1 MTGALFTDLAAF
13 LLRGRNAD
21 GGWGYYSG
29 KATRLEPTSW
39 ALLAL
44 KGLVPDARLGQILET
59 WPARQGLLAER
70 PGGDPNYAFHALG
83 LLVLR
88 AFGSEH
94 AQSNAALIRG
104 LQGVKGFRVDA
115 PNTSNR
121 QNNRLQGWSWIPAT
135 FSWVEPTAWALL
147 ALKKFRPVAG
157 APVDPDRL
165 SEAETLLLDRS
176 CVLGGWNYG
185 NSNMF
190 GAELPPYVP
199 TTSVALLALQDRA
212 DEAAV
217 RRSRNFL
224 SVHATSERSSYSMS
238 LARIALNV
246 IGTGDEALEEG
257 LSQQVSTTCEMG
269 NQLAAAQA
277 LYALRKYDDHAAFR
291 I

>member
-1 MTGALFTDLAAF
+1 MTGPLVADLTGF

-21 GGWGYYSG
+21 GGWGYYPG

-44 KGLVPDARLGQILET
+44 KGTVPDPHFGQVLER
-59 WPARQGLLAER
+59 WPVRDGLLGER

-83 LLVLR
+83 LLVLH
-88 AFGSEH
+88 ALGSEH
-94 AQSNAALIRG
+94 AQTNAVLIRG
-104 LQGVKGFRVDA
+104 LQGVKGFRIDA
-115 PNTSNR
+115 PNNSNR
-121 QNNRLQGWSWIPAT
+121 QNNKLQGWSWIPAT

-147 ALKKFRPVAG
+147 ALKKCQRISG
-157 APVDPDRL
+157 AQIDRGRL

-190 GAELPPYVP
+190 GTELHAYVS
-199 TTSVALLALQDRA
+199 TTAVALLALQDRSGEPSVQRGL
-212 DEAAV
+212 D
-217 RRSRNFL
+217 FL
-224 SVHATSERSSYSMS
+224 SAQSTWERSSYSMS

-246 IGTGDEALEEG
+246 MGTGEGSLEES
-257 LSQQVSTTCEMG
+257 LSRQVSTTCDTG
-269 NQLAAAQA
+269 NQLGAAQA

-291 I
+291 L

>member
-1 MTGALFTDLAAF
+1 MTGALFTDLAGF

-44 KGLVPDARLGQILET
+44 KGLAPDARLGQILET

-70 PGGDPNYAFHALG
+70 PGGDPNYAFHALA

-147 ALKKFRPVAG
+147 ALKKFRQVAG
-157 APVDPDRL
+157 APVDPGRL

-212 DEAAV
+212 DEAPV

-224 SVHATSERSSYSMS
+224 SVHCDVGAFELLDVPGAHRPERHRDRRRSAGRRSEP
-238 LARIALNV
+238 AGLNHV
-246 IGTGDEALEEG
+246 RDGESACGGPGAVCTQE
-257 LSQQVSTTCEMG
+257 V
-269 NQLAAAQA
+269 
-277 LYALRKYDDHAAFR
+277 
-291 I
+291 

>member
-1 MTGALFTDLAAF
+1 MTAALVTHLAGF

-21 GGWGYYSG
+21 GGWGYYPG
-29 KATRLEPTSW
+29 KSTRLEPTCW

-44 KGLVPDARLGQILET
+44 KGLVPDARLDRVLET
-59 WPARQGLLAER
+59 WPVRDSLLVER

-94 AQSNAALIRG
+94 AQTNAGLIRAF
-104 LQGVKGFRVDA
+104 QRVKGSRIDA

-121 QNNRLQGWSWIPAT
+121 QNNRLQGWSWIPST

-147 ALKKFRPVAG
+147 ALKKFRHVPG
-157 APVDPDRL
+157 AQV
-165 SEAETLLLDRS
+165 EAERVTEAEALLLDRS
-176 CVLGGWNYG
+176 CVMGGWNYG

-190 GAELPPYVP
+190 GAELHAYVP
-199 TTSVALLALQDRA
+199 TTAVALLALQDRA
-212 DEAAV
+212 REAPV
-217 RRSRNFL
+217 QRSLDFL
-224 SVHATSERSSYSMS
+224 SAQATWERSSYSIS

-246 IGTGDEALEEG
+246 IGTGDGSLEES
-257 LSQQVSTTCEMG
+257 LSHQVATTCDMG
-269 NQLAAAQA
+269 NQLGSAQA

-291 I
+291 L

>member
-1 MTGALFTDLAAF
+1 DVRRAGWHRSPHCVGGAALAAGAVAAQLCRHRNRGRRDRNLWHATRRSAGHRRAAMTGALLTNLAGF

-44 KGLVPDARLGQILET
+44 RGLVPDAGLGQILET

-88 AFGSEH
+88 AFSREH
-94 AQSNAALIRG
+94 AQSNDALIRG

-147 ALKKFRPVAG
+147 ALKKFRQVAG

-165 SEAETLLLDRS
+165 TEAETLLLDRS

-190 GAELPPYVP
+190 GAE
-199 TTSVALLALQDRA
+199 
-212 DEAAV
+212 
-217 RRSRNFL
+217 
-224 SVHATSERSSYSMS
+224 
-238 LARIALNV
+238 
-246 IGTGDEALEEG
+246 
-257 LSQQVSTTCEMG
+257 
-269 NQLAAAQA
+269 
-277 LYALRKYDDHAAFR
+277 
-291 I
+291 